1 MASSLLYLIRISFKT
16 DGEIK
21 HITEKQNVREFR
33 TTNPAL
39 QQILKGLIKVVNKRE
54 RKDLQKQLRKC
65 Q

>member
-1 MASSLLYLIRISFKT
+1 M
-16 DGEIK
+16 
-21 HITEKQNVREFR
+21 EKSKALQKRKNLREFR